1 MVSLRPSLTLNG
13 RFCLC
18 GFQTAGNGI
27 QLRLQI
33 VVGRQSLSQ
42 RPIATITG
50 RLGFKHAALS
60 RELCRRCEAC
70 RFQGC
75 IFLPMGV
82 MKLGAEFL
90 NGCLGMDQLAFGM
103 VPGGLRQDDL
113 ARSFHRIV

>member
-18 GFQTAGNGI
+18 GFQTAGKGI

-50 RLGFKHAALS
+50 SLGFKHAALS
-60 RELCRRCEAC
+60 RELCRRREAC

-75 IFLPMGV
+75 IFLAMGV
-82 MKLGAEFL
+82 VQFGAEFL
-90 NGCLGMDQLAFGM
+90 DGCLSMDKLAFRI
-103 VPGGLRQDDL
+103 VQGGLQPDDL
-113 ARSFHRIV
+113 ARSLHRIV